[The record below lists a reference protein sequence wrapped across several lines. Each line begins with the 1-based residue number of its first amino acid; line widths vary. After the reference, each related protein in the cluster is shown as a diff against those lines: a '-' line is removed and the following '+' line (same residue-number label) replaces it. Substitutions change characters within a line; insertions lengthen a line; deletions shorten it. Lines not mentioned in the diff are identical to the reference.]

1 MCCIY
6 SIYYGATQLE
16 HDVRKLMK
24 LGASSTAL
32 IIPKK
37 WLNDLRLGPGSLVDV
52 FFDGTSITVVPRREV
67 IEHEVG
73 SKDMQIFVDLKEDG
87 VEVAAQEI
95 VAAYVEG
102 ATRIRVRGDETD
114 IAKLMNLLNNFITG
128 FIIVSRGKSFYD
140 VVVSE
145 FYVDPKDLVNRSLD
159 VVATFLDMLKG
170 DSGYL
175 SMLNE
180 FMKLYNAG
188 LRLIRSKVVA
198 SPPEAIPE
206 LLDYLTILEKLRNLV
221 TTATLSKD
229 KVSKDELEDITE
241 VFRSASAAVKENSVE
256 KALKVIEFCRRSRVC
271 NNGAL
276 VYVSSAIIELAE
288 VVVRK
293 CVRDKACRCRHFF
306 PKITQ
311 S

>member
-1 MCCIY
+1 M
-6 SIYYGATQLE
+6 E

-37 WLNDLRLGPGSLVDV
+37 WLNDLRIGPGSLVDV
-52 FFDGTSITVVPRREV
+52 FFDGNSITVVPRRE
-67 IEHEVG
+67 ITEVEQA
-73 SKDMQIFVDLKEDG
+73 SKEMQIFVDLKEDG

-95 VAAYVEG
+95 IAAYVEG
-102 ATRIRVRGDETD
+102 ATRVRVRGDEANV
-114 IAKLMNLLNNFITG
+114 AKLMNILNNYLTG
-128 FIIVSRGKSFYD
+128 FIIVSRGRDFYD

-159 VVATFLDMLKG
+159 VVATFLDLLKS
-170 DSGYL
+170 DTNYL
-175 SMLNE
+175 SLLTE

-188 LRLIRSKVVA
+188 LRLIRSKIVA

-221 TTATLSKD
+221 TTATLSRD
-229 KVSKDELEDITE
+229 KVSKSEFEDIAE
-241 VFRSASAAVKENSVE
+241 VFRSASSAVKENSVE
-256 KALKVIEFCRRSRVC
+256 KALKVIEFCRKSSVC
-271 NNGAL
+271 NDGVL

-288 VVVRK
+288 VVVRR

-306 PKITQ
+306 PKIT